1 MLNDYQ
7 IMVVR
12 RAMAAAVDKD
22 AEIKRIAKG
31 MKVEESEIQ
40 QVWAQTP
47 REEPAAKANSVPA
60 GRALWTTKRLEQL
73 HQLRAE
79 KKGPAEIARIMGL
92 KTHQVQSKLHSEKKS
107 RSAAKPST
115 PVSAGDDPPAAPP
128 GLPAESKPVKESVTG
143 LAACEPE
150 SLDTVESLPVESK
163 VSASS
168 PLSDA
173 VRAFS
178 EAARIIFPESSI
190 ETEDPVPKDDF
201 ESVLAQQEEQRPF
214 ILASEIM
221 SLIKY
226 LEYSFPPVSMGLLQA
241 NQAAGWATCRFTA
254 AGERYMISL
263 RREEQKA

>member
-47 REEPAAKANSVPA
+47 REEPAASANSVPA

-79 KKGPAEIARIMGL
+79 KKGPTEIAHIMGL

-115 PVSAGDDPPAAPP
+115 PVQAGDDLPTGPPVPPPEPEPAAREAESPSAEESQLTEPFRKISALFSTGPEQAEADFPGADDFP
-128 GLPAESKPVKESVTG
+128 GLSETH
-143 LAACEPE
+143 
-150 SLDTVESLPVESK
+150 
-163 VSASS
+163 
-168 PLSDA
+168 PL
-173 VRAFS
+173 
-178 EAARIIFPESSI
+178 
-190 ETEDPVPKDDF
+190 
-201 ESVLAQQEEQRPF
+201 
-214 ILASEIM
+214 ILASELL

-226 LEYSFPPVSMGLLQA
+226 LEYSYPPVSMGLLQA
-241 NQAAGWATCRFTA
+241 DQAAGWATCRFTA
-254 AGERYMISL
+254 AGEDYIISL
-263 RREEQKA
+263 RREGGKS

>member
-47 REEPAAKANSVPA
+47 REEPAASANSLPA

-79 KKGPAEIARIMGL
+79 KKGPTEIARIMGL

-107 RSAAKPST
+107 RAAAKSSVPAEETVLVDDPSAASPGPPLEPEPEASELESPGETEAQPSDAT
-115 PVSAGDDPPAAPP
+115 P
-128 GLPAESKPVKESVTG
+128 ESVSESDIVPRKIDCPIDM
-143 LAACEPE
+143 AAALILLMRFAHENY
-150 SLDTVESLPVESK
+150 DGQMIR
-163 VSASS
+163 
-168 PLSDA
+168 
-173 VRAFS
+173 VRAGNDENFAS
-178 EAARIIFPESSI
+178 CMFRV
-190 ETEDPVPKDDF
+190 EDIKCNLTL
-201 ESVLAQQEEQRPF
+201 EVLE
-214 ILASEIM
+214 
-221 SLIKY
+221 
-226 LEYSFPPVSMGLLQA
+226 
-241 NQAAGWATCRFTA
+241 
-254 AGERYMISL
+254 
-263 RREEQKA
+263 